1 MALYAIG
8 PALIAKPRV
17 QIMNQPMVAIL
28 VCAAIV
34 GCDRHT
40 SAPSQE
46 RLLRSP
52 VADNAVQEAAAAPAP
67 ADAVQLKILDF
78 AGLENLIASK
88 RGQVV
93 VVDAWST
100 ACPPCVRDFPQFVA
114 LDRKYAAKGLACISL
129 SFDYE
134 GIGGPEEQSPRVLE
148 FLRKKGATFDNVLSS
163 DDSDSLYKKLGL
175 ASIPAVFVYDRTGK
189 LRERLQDTATDSADK
204 PLYDRV
210 EILVAKLFGER

>member
-1 MALYAIG
+1 MKL
-8 PALIAKPRV
+8 RV
-17 QIMNQPMVAIL
+17 VAIL

-34 GCDRHT
+34 GCNRQEPPPK
-40 SAPSQE
+40 SAAENGPPS
-46 RLLRSP
+46 RYGSP
-52 VADNAVQEAAAAPAP
+52 YPAENP
-67 ADAVQLKILDF
+67 AVQLKILDF
-78 AGLENLIASK
+78 AGLERLIAGK

-134 GIGGPEEQSPRVLE
+134 GTGRPEEQSPRVLE

>member
-1 MALYAIG
+1 MAVYAIG
-8 PALIAKPRV
+8 PALIAIPWV
-17 QIMNQPMVAIL
+17 QLMNQRMVAIF

-34 GCDRHT
+34 GCDQHA

-46 RLLRSP
+46 RLLHSAA
-52 VADNAVQEAAAAPAP
+52 ADKPVQEAAPAP
-67 ADAVQLKILDF
+67 ASPDAVQLKILDF
-78 AGLENLIASK
+78 AGLERLIASK

-100 ACPPCVRDFPQFVA
+100 ACPPCMRDFPQLVA

-134 GIGGPEEQSPRVLE
+134 GIGRPEEQSPRVLE

-163 DDSDSLYKKLGL
+163 EDPDAMYKKLDL
-175 ASIPAVFVYDRTGK
+175 ASVPAVFVYDRKGK
-189 LRERLQDTATDSADK
+189 LRERLQEAAVDSGEK
-204 PLYDRV
+204 SLYDRV
-210 EILVAKLFGER
+210 EILVAKLLAAR